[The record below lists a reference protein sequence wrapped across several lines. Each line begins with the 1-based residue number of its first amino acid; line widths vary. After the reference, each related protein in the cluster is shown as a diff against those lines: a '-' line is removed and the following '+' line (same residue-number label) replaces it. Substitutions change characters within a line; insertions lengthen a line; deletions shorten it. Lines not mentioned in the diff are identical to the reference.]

1 MLPLWKKAGKQA
13 FLGPNL
19 MMTVFGWYA
28 MHHICHVQI
37 GRIGGNLSPIFSLL
51 LLLDLAFQPSK
62 TLLAAATARAAC
74 MPACRKCAVALR
86 HNALVAAQT
95 TAWSQHCTRM
105 LRKYTRHETSKTFRK
120 FHLKYQV
127 ENASQSSWKFAQL
140 ELEHQ
145 YLLTFPLKIFLIYH
159 EILSGKFFAKCA
171 IFSQN
176 YSTIQILRRHLSK

>member
-1 MLPLWKKAGKQA
+1 MLPLWKKAGREAGLLRSKFDDDCIWMIRNAPYLSCPNWEDRRKSLTHIFTFVVAWSCFSTKQ
-13 FLGPNL
+13 
-19 MMTVFGWYA
+19 
-28 MHHICHVQI
+28 
-37 GRIGGNLSPIFSLL
+37 
-51 LLLDLAFQPSK
+51 D
-62 TLLAAATARAAC
+62 ATRGCYAAC

-145 YLLTFPLKIFLIYH
+145 YLLTFLLKIFLIFH
-159 EILSGKFFAKCA
+159 EILSRKF
-171 IFSQN
+171 
-176 YSTIQILRRHLSK
+176 